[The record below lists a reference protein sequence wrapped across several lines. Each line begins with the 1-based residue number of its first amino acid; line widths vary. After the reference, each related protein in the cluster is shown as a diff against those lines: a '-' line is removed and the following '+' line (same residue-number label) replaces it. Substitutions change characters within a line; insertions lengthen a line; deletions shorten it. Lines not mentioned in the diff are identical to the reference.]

1 MVSYL
6 PYLFYI
12 GAAGTE
18 RIRQDIFRSPEGA
31 KTRSS
36 LVESKIKTLP
46 ELLDIV
52 ARDRTEGKTV
62 VFANGCFDLIHVGHI
77 RYLEAARALG
87 DLLVLGLNG
96 DESVRLL
103 KGPGRPAMNQE
114 ERAEVLAAMECV
126 DYVILFDDPTAE
138 HLLRELQPDI
148 HAKGTDYSEE
158 TVPEREIVLAYGGS
172 IRIAGDPKDHSS
184 KDLLKQ
190 IAERRPSNRNE

>member
-1 MVSYL
+1 M
-6 PYLFYI
+6 
-12 GAAGTE
+12 
-18 RIRQDIFRSPEGA
+18 
-31 KTRSS
+31 
-36 LVESKIKTLP
+36 ESKIKSLP

-138 HLLRELQPDI
+138 HLLRALQPDI

-190 IAERRPSNRNE
+190 IAESRPSSRNE

>member
-1 MVSYL
+1 M
-6 PYLFYI
+6 
-12 GAAGTE
+12 
-18 RIRQDIFRSPEGA
+18 
-31 KTRSS
+31 
-36 LVESKIKTLP
+36 
-46 ELLDIV
+46 
-52 ARDRTEGKTV
+52 

-103 KGPGRPAMNQE
+103 KGPGRPTMNQE

-138 HLLRELQPDI
+138 RLLQELQPHI

-158 TVPEREIVLAYGGS
+158 TVPERETVLAYGGLVK
-172 IRIAGDPKDHSS
+172 IAGDPKDHSS
-184 KDLLKQ
+184 KDLLRQ
-190 IAERRPSNRNE
+190 IAEGKTSSRNE